1 MMKFLCGSYYIVC
14 KYCLQLPVERGG
26 DKRHGCFR
34 FFLTCSSLCT
44 LLLCLIYIR
53 LLHGWLQESQELLKK
68 KKIHWSNSAVLFRI
82 HSRVMAGFSLSLTLI
97 IAWLSPI
104 TWNAASVL
112 PLSAVSCS
120 FMTAFLLILSQNNWK
135 IFGKHIKRRR
145 RKKKERHM
153 RL

>member
-68 KKIHWSNSAVLFRI
+68 KKKIHWNNSAVLFTL
-82 HSRVMAGFSLSLTLI
+82 HSRVMAGFSLSFTPI
-97 IAWLSPI
+97 FAWLSPI

-112 PLSAVSCS
+112 PLSAVSYS
-120 FMTAFLLILSQNNWK
+120 FMTAFLLILSQNN
-135 IFGKHIKRRR
+135 
-145 RKKKERHM
+145 
-153 RL
+153 